1 MGIDG
6 IGKASTPPPLDATA
20 SLEPTQI
27 STPVEGTSPSTIAK
41 TESSSSAT
49 SVFSRFQSGEITKE
63 QYLDLKVDEAVSPY
77 VNRMTQDQLEF
88 MKTALRE
95 QLELDPTLIE
105 LTRRATE
112 KLSTR

>member
-1 MGIDG
+1 
-6 IGKASTPPPLDATA
+6 
-20 SLEPTQI
+20 
-27 STPVEGTSPSTIAK
+27 
-41 TESSSSAT
+41 
-49 SVFSRFQSGEITKE
+49 
-63 QYLDLKVDEAVSPY
+63 
-77 VNRMTQDQLEF
+77 MTQDQLEF